1 MPGLGTSFGRGGAT
15 TAQQSLHESDA
26 IMIMGSSMA
35 EQHPVG
41 FQWVVAARER
51 GAKIIHVDPR
61 FTRTSAMS
69 DIWVPLRAGSD
80 ILYLGAVINYVLQNN
95 RYFHDYVV
103 NYTNAPTIIR
113 EDYKDPEDLGGV
125 FSGLTKDKN
134 GDPIYDPTSW
144 LYEGTEA
151 KETSAAEHPDSGGH
165 AMRGVATGGHGQDR
179 GGEMEKASKHQEDK
193 TLQHPRCV
201 FQLLKRHFARY
212 TPELVEQYCGVPK
225 EVFLK
230 AAEAFISASGR
241 DKTAAICYAVGWTQH
256 SKGVQIIRTAAI
268 LQMLLGN
275 IGRPGGGILALRG
288 HASIQGSTDIPTL
301 FDILPGYLP
310 MPMFEADANK
320 LSDYFKKHKAKK
332 GVWSNF
338 DAYFISLMKAY
349 YGDKATAE
357 NNWCF
362 DWLPRVTGDH
372 SHFGY
377 WLDMKDGKMDGLFVM
392 GQNPAVGASNGRL
405 ERSALAK
412 LKWLVVRDLVET
424 ETAAFWL
431 DSPEVK
437 RGELSPDSIK
447 TEVFLMP
454 AAGQGEK
461 DGTFTNTQRMLQYHN
476 KAVDPPGD
484 ARSETWFIYHLGR
497 RLKAKAARDPR
508 PMNEPL
514 NALTWQYTVEGPK
527 REPKAEEVLAEINGW
542 TTADHKPIEKFAL
555 LKNDGS
561 TTCGCWIYCGVMP
574 KPGLNKANQ
583 REPKGK
589 LGHGWG
595 FAWPNDCRIIYNR
608 ASAAPDGKPWSE
620 RKALVWWDD
629 AKQEWTGHDTPDFLK
644 DMRPDHKGDGQEGMR
659 GLDGDKPFTLHPDGV
674 AWLFVASG
682 LKDGPLPTHYE
693 PLESLVEN
701 PLYPNQQTN
710 PTVKKKERTDNP
722 YAMSPGD
729 PRFPYVLSTYRLT
742 EHHTAGG
749 MSRTLSHLAE
759 LQPEL
764 FCELSPELADELD
777 IEHGSWVTIVTP
789 RSLVSAKALVTPR
802 MRPLWINGR
811 RMHQVGLPYH
821 WGWKGDVKG
830 DIVNDLLVISEEPN
844 VRIMETKA
852 LVCNVVPGRHAEGKA
867 ALDQLK
873 FFLQRPAA

>member
-1 MPGLGTSFGRGGAT
+1 
-15 TAQQSLHESDA
+15 
-26 IMIMGSSMA
+26 MGSSMA
-35 EQHPVG
+35 ENHPVG

-61 FTRTSAMS
+61 FTRTSAMA
-69 DIWVPLRAGSD
+69 DIWVPLRSGSD
-80 ILYLGAVINYVLQNN
+80 ILFLGAIVNYVLQND

-113 EDYKDPEDLGGV
+113 EEFKDTEDLGGE
-125 FSGLTKDKN
+125 FSGLQINEKLE
-134 GDPIYDPTSW
+134 PEYDPSSW
-144 LYEGTEA
+144 LYEGTQVKGA
-151 KETSAAEHPDSGGH
+151 DKHPSHHGAAAGH
-165 AMRGVATGGHGQDR
+165 ALRGGPGGGHGHDR
-179 GGEMEKASKHQEDK
+179 GGEVEKGSKHEEDRS
-193 TLQHPRCV
+193 LQHPRCV
-201 FQLLKRHFARY
+201 FQILKRHFARY
-212 TPELVEQYCGVPK
+212 TPEMVERYCGVPK
-225 EVFLK
+225 DVFFK
-230 AAEAFISASGR
+230 AVETFISASGR
-241 DKTAAICYAVGWTQH
+241 EKTGAICYAVGWTQH

-268 LQMLLGN
+268 LQLLLGN

-301 FDILPGYLP
+301 YDILPGYLP
-310 MPMFEADANK
+310 MPYFESDSNK
-320 LSDYFKKHKAKK
+320 LENYIKKHKANK

-338 DAYFISLMKAY
+338 DAYFVSLMKAY

-357 NNWCF
+357 NDWGF
-362 DWLPRVTGDH
+362 DWIPRVTGDH
-372 SHFGY
+372 SEYGY
-377 WLDMKDGKMDGLFVM
+377 WLDMMDGHMQGLFVM
-392 GQNPAVGASNGRL
+392 GQNPAVGAANGRL
-405 ERSALAK
+405 ERKALSK

-431 DSPEVK
+431 DSPEVE
-437 RGELSPDSIK
+437 RGELNPDEIA

-484 ARSETWFIYHLGR
+484 SRSETWFIYHLGQ
-497 RLKAKAARDPR
+497 RLKAKAAADAR

-514 NALTWQYTVEGPK
+514 NALAWNYATYGPHA
-527 REPKAEEVLAEINGW
+527 EPNVEEVLMEINGW
-542 TTADHKPIEKFAL
+542 TTSDRKLLEKYNQ
-555 LKNDGS
+555 LKTDGS

-574 KPGLNKANQ
+574 HAGENKANK

-620 RKALVWWDD
+620 RKKLVWWDEEK
-629 AKQEWTGHDTPDFLK
+629 KQWTGEDTPDFLK
-644 DMRPDHKGDGQEGMR
+644 DMPPDHKGDGEGMWGLR
-659 GLDGDKPFTLHPDGV
+659 GDQPFTLHPDGV
-674 AWLFVASG
+674 GWLFVSSG

-693 PLESLVEN
+693 ALESLFAN
-701 PLYPNQQTN
+701 PLYPKHNEN
-710 PTVKKKERTDNP
+710 PTAKKKERTDNP

-729 PRFPYVLSTYRLT
+729 PRFPYMLSTYRLT

-749 MSRTLSHLAE
+749 MSRTLGHLAE

-764 FCELSPELADELD
+764 FCEISPELAGELG
-777 IEHGSWVTIVTP
+777 IGHGDWATIVTP
-789 RSLVSAKALVTPR
+789 RALVSARALITPR
-802 MRPLWINGR
+802 LRPLWVDGR
-811 RMHQVGLPYH
+811 RIHQVGIPYH
-821 WGWKGDVKG
+821 WGWKGMVKG
-830 DIVNDLLVISEEPN
+830 DIANDLLAISEEPN

-852 LVCNVVPGRHAEGKA
+852 LVCNLVPGRHAPGKA
-867 ALDQLK
+867 ALEQLK
-873 FFLQRPAA
+873 HHLQRPAA